1 MGLNCRRIM
10 ENPTGEE
17 GQLMRA
23 AALLPGTR
31 KRNRE
36 TSGSDLAALAAFV
49 WAVSYGPFRM
59 GRFAVQLEIG
69 CQLRLQH

>member
-1 MGLNCRRIM
+1 M

-49 WAVSYGPFRM
+49 WAVSRSNWKSDANCACNTESLINIAHI
-59 GRFAVQLEIG
+59 RKKLA
-69 CQLRLQH
+69 RR

>member
-1 MGLNCRRIM
+1 M

-36 TSGSDLAALAAFV
+36 TSGSDNPR
-49 WAVSYGPFRM
+49 WQRSYGPFRDP
-59 GRFAVQLEIG
+59 IG
-69 CQLRLQH
+69 NRMPTAPATLKR